1 MAFRISVPQLGSF
14 DVGED
19 ETIVEA
25 ATRQGIAFP
34 FSCHSGTCGTCKSTL
49 VSGDVTLLDY
59 SKFTLRDEE
68 RAAGLILACCAIPKS
83 DCDVTPVT
91 SASPVPAQHTQCEV
105 ASIEPGTHDIK
116 ILKLTLP
123 QGTPLHFLAGQFA
136 DLTFPGLPV
145 RSYSMASRPGQ
156 PLLEFHVRLTPGGA
170 VSPFVHSHL
179 AVGQTLEFHGPLGSS
194 YLRDDHIGPII
205 ALAGGSGL
213 GPIKSIVDTLVAKRT
228 TAPIHFYFGVRDER
242 DLYYAEHFQELEKH
256 FQNLKFMPVLSEPSR
271 ATERR
276 TGFLADVIKADFQS
290 FAGFKAYLAGP
301 PVMVETSYAVLEG
314 RGLAKADFHADAF

>member
-1 MAFRISVPQLGSF
+1 MAFRVSVPQLGTF

-25 ATRQGIAFP
+25 ATRHGIAFP
-34 FSCHSGTCGTCKSTL
+34 FSCHSGTCGTCKSKL

-83 DCDVTPVT
+83 DCDVRPVTGATPV
-91 SASPVPAQHTQCEV
+91 SAQHKCEV
-105 ASIEPGTHDIK
+105 ASIEHGTHDIK
-116 ILKLTLP
+116 ILKLTLLRE
-123 QGTPLHFLAGQFA
+123 TPLHFMAGQFA
-136 DLTFPGLPV
+136 DLTFPELPM
-145 RSYSMASRPGQ
+145 RSYSMASRPGE
-156 PLLEFHVRLTPGGA
+156 PLLEFHVRLTPGGK

-179 AVGQTLEFHGPLGSS
+179 SVGQTLQFRGPLGSA
-194 YLRDDHIGPII
+194 YLRDDHTGPII

-242 DLYYAEHFQELEKH
+242 DLYYAEHFRELEKR
-256 FQNLKFMPVLSEPSR
+256 FQNLTFTPVLSEPSC

-301 PVMVETSYAVLEG
+301 PVMVETSYAVLES
-314 RGLAKADFHADAF
+314 RGLDKADFHADAF